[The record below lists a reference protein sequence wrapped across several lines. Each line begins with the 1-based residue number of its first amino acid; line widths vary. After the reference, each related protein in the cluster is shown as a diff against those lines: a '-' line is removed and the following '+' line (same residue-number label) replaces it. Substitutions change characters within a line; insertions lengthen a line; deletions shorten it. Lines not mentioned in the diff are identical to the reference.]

1 HISQSAKE
9 RNLQRYY
16 IHNGNTMALMHK
28 QSLRGSAFGPAK
40 ATRPV
45 VRVAKSRASAVSVR
59 ADGQQVQV
67 EIDKPLGLQLEQST
81 APGGGLVVKSARGN
95 AAKAG
100 LKAGDTIIYTSSFF
114 GDELWP
120 ADKLSFTNNA
130 VTNCPSPVTFI
141 YVPGENTKVNVK
153 RLPKRPAPARFGRKL
168 TEAERA
174 LATHICVDCGYIYCD
189 PVPFDETPAN
199 YRCPQCNAPKRR
211 FVPYDAKSGKT
222 SGVAE
227 GTIGTIATVI
237 GGLVGIAVLF
247 YLGTSI

>member
-1 HISQSAKE
+1 
-9 RNLQRYY
+9 
-16 IHNGNTMALMHK
+16 MALM
-28 QSLRGSAFGPAK
+28 QSQAVQVKPFGTAK
-40 ATRPV
+40 ASRTV
-45 VRVAKSRASAVSVR
+45 VRAARSRVPAVSVR

-67 EIDKPLGLQLEQST
+67 EIDKPLGLQLEQSS
-81 APGGGLVVKSARGN
+81 APGGGLIVKSSRGN

-100 LKAGDTIIYTSSFF
+100 IKAGDTIIYTSSFF

-141 YVPGENTKVNVK
+141 YVPGENTKINVK

-168 TEAERA
+168 TDAERA

-189 PVPFDETPAN
+189 QTPFEETAAN

-211 FVPYDAKSGKT
+211 FVAYDAASGKST
-222 SGVAE
+222 GIAE

-237 GGLVGIAVLF
+237 GGLLGIGVLA
-247 YLGTSI
+247 YLGLSV